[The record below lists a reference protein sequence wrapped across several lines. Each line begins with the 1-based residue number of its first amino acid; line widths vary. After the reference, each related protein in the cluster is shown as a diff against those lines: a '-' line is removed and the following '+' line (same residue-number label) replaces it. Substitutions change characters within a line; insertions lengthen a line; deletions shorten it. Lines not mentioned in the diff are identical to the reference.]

1 MVTQALDGRLVEM
14 KGDLSVSE
22 RAHNRESIMQA
33 IAAIKQNRE
42 HGTKLSV
49 RNAATKYGVSKS
61 TLHRYLARDE
71 RTLPDA
77 EGFAHGN
84 APAVIVLV
92 DMEKETKAAPSRP
105 RRKGIPSRLSSGR
118 AMLVSRKSNGEKKS
132 KAAPAD
138 SPVDEKKQEESGS
151 KKKEDGTGIATLLA
165 ASEVAVRPGQKKEQN
180 GGKRQRA
187 QGETDDTAGTEKGSK
202 TSRHEEKLT
211 PKYPKLTQIRD
222 LQKDLDE
229 LQNAVTR
236 LQSRV
241 QGLESRRKESKS
253 PPELKS

>member
-1 MVTQALDGRLVEM
+1 MVTQALEGRLVEM

-77 EGFAHGN
+77 ESFGN

-92 DMEKETKAAPSRP
+92 DVEKETKAAPSKP
-105 RRKGIPSRLSSGR
+105 RRKTVASELSSGK
-118 AMLVSRKSNGEKKS
+118 AMLVSRKSNGERKS
-132 KAAPAD
+132 KSAAADLPAD
-138 SPVDEKKQEESGS
+138 KKKKDEPGG

-165 ASEVAVRPGQKKEQN
+165 ASEVAVRPGQKKEQK
-180 GGKRQRA
+180 GAKRQRV
-187 QGETDDTAGTEKGSK
+187 QGEPDDAADTEKSSK
-202 TSRHEEKLT
+202 TSRPEEKVT
-211 PKYPKLTQIRD
+211 PKYPKLTQIGD
-222 LQKDLDE
+222 LQKDLDD
-229 LQNAVTR
+229 LQTAVSR

-241 QGLESRRKESKS
+241 QGLESRREESCK
-253 PPELKS
+253 PTKLKS

>member
-84 APAVIVLV
+84 TPAVIVLV
-92 DMEKETKAAPSRP
+92 DVEKETKAAPSKP
-105 RRKGIPSRLSSGR
+105 RRKAVLSEMTGGK

-132 KAAPAD
+132 KSAPTDSPAD
-138 SPVDEKKQEESGS
+138 KKKEESGS

-165 ASEVAVRPGQKKEQN
+165 ASEVAVRPGQKKEQK
-180 GGKRQRA
+180 GAKRQRA
-187 QGETDDTAGTEKGSK
+187 QEETDDTADLEKSSK
-202 TSRHEEKLT
+202 ASRHEEKVT
-211 PKYPKLTQIRD
+211 PEYPKLTQIRD

-229 LQNAVTR
+229 LQTAVSR

-241 QGLESRRKESKS
+241 QGLESRRKEISKPS
-253 PPELKS
+253 DLKS